1 MKEIHNPAL
10 KEVKI
15 NGENSATFVIEPV
28 ESGYGTTLGN
38 SLRRVLLSSIRG
50 AAITAFRIEGAT
62 HEYTTIPGLKEDVL
76 DISLN
81 LKNITLR
88 SFSDRPVDL
97 IIEKKGGVVTAG
109 DIKTTA
115 DIEVVDPTQVIATI
129 DDPKKTVKI
138 DIVVESGRGY
148 RPIEESAEM
157 RVHSDMIAL
166 DAIFTPVSRVRYTV
180 EGTRV
185 GQIMNLDK
193 LLLTIDT
200 DGSLTPKEVFEEAA
214 AILVNQYQAL
224 AGATVVTSAPAYG
237 SNEELNE
244 AKLAQSIEILN
255 FSARTFNAL
264 INNNIATVRDL
275 VSLSEADLAALKGF
289 GAKAQEEVTAKLA
302 ELEI

>member
-1 MKEIHNPAL
+1 MKEIHNPSL
-10 KEVKI
+10 KEVKE
-15 NGENSATFVIEPV
+15 NGNNSATFVIEPI

-38 SLRRVLLSSIRG
+38 SLRRVLLSSIHG
-50 AAITAFRIEGAT
+50 AAITAFRIDGAT
-62 HEYTTIPGLKEDVL
+62 HEYTTIPGIKEDVL

-81 LKNITLR
+81 LKSITLR
-88 SFSDRPVDL
+88 SFSDKPVDL
-97 IIEKKGGVVTAG
+97 SIEKKGGVITAG

-115 DIEVVDPTQVIATI
+115 DVEVVDPTQVIATI

-148 RPIEESAEM
+148 RPIDESAES
-157 RVHSDMIAL
+157 RVHSDMIAI
-166 DAIFTPVSRVRYTV
+166 DAIFTPVTRVRYNV

-200 DGSLTPKEVFEEAA
+200 DGSLTPQQAFEEAA
-214 AILVNQYQAL
+214 AILVNQYQTL
-224 AGATVVTSAPAYG
+224 AGATVVASAPAYG

-244 AKLAQSIEILN
+244 TKLAQSIEVLN

-264 INNNIATVRDL
+264 INNDIATVRDL

-289 GAKAQEEVTAKLA
+289 GAKAQEEVAAKLA